1 MALLVGL
8 MLVMKQPGL
17 TDVGHDCLLP
27 PHQGAVLLQMQL
39 PVHTTGIEASYQSDT
54 LVKAQMHLYV
64 ACSRDTNESR
74 HNCMQPVSCTS
85 CAV

>member
-39 PVHTTGIEASYQSDT
+39 PVHTPQVLKLHIN
-54 LVKAQMHLYV
+54 LIH
-64 ACSRDTNESR
+64 
-74 HNCMQPVSCTS
+74 
-85 CAV
+85 